1 VEDRPTMP
9 KALPPHV
16 SRVVQRAISMQVIV
30 PGNGGPQPAATPLLP
45 LAMLDAVPGS
55 RVPQPEDGKPLP
67 PVVTLPQLA
76 APDGMPGSHVQP
88 TVVVSP
94 PLINGQ
100 TPPLPRI
107 DHGTGG

>member
-1 VEDRPTMP
+1 
-9 KALPPHV
+9 
-16 SRVVQRAISMQVIV
+16 MQVIV